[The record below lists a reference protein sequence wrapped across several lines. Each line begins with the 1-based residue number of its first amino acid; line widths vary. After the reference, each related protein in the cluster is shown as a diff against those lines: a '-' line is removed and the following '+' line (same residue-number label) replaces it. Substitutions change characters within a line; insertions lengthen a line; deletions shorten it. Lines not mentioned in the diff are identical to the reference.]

1 MQFEDI
7 DELFEFMGTMMNSPS
22 PEATPLTELDH
33 ALQCA
38 AELERRHPDDVELQ
52 LAGLVHDIAR
62 RTGPAADHGRRG
74 AEAVRRVMGDRVAAL
89 VEAHIP
95 AKRYLI
101 ATDPSYRAALSP
113 VASETL
119 TAQGG
124 AFGPDE
130 VAAFEALP
138 YWREAVELRRADE
151 AAKVPGRVV
160 PGLGHW
166 IMALRQLGA
175 ARRAR

>member
-1 MQFEDI
+1 MQFHDV
-7 DELFEFMGTMMNSPS
+7 DELFEFMGTMMNAPS
-22 PEATPLTELDH
+22 QEATPLTELDH

-38 AELERRHPDDVELQ
+38 AELERRRPDDIELQ

-62 RTGPAADHGRRG
+62 GAGPAASHGTRG
-74 AEAVRRVMGDRVAAL
+74 ADAVRPVLGARVAAL

-101 ATDPSYRAALSP
+101 ATDPSYRALLSP
-113 VASETL
+113 VAADSL
-119 TAQGG
+119 SAQGG

-130 VAAFEALP
+130 VAAFEAQP

-166 IMALRQLGA
+166 IMALRDFS
-175 ARRAR
+175 ARRR

>member
-1 MQFEDI
+1 MQFDDI
-7 DELFEFMGTMMNSPS
+7 DELFEFMGKMMNSPS

-38 AELERRHPDDVELQ
+38 AELERRRPDDVELQ

-62 RTGPAADHGRRG
+62 STGPAADHGRRG
-74 AEAVRRVMGDRVAAL
+74 AAAVRPVLGERVAAL

-113 VASETL
+113 VATETL
-119 TAQGG
+119 AAQGG
-124 AFGPDE
+124 AFSAAE

-166 IMALRQLGA
+166 IMALRDFS
-175 ARRAR
+175 ARRR